1 MNTIL
6 KRLISIVLCF
16 VLVAGYL
23 PVGALAEEMD
33 TVQEPSADTTVVV
46 EEEAAAEE
54 ESEDTS
60 LTEDDEN
67 TSTVGDAEKEV
78 GEEPPADEETET
90 PSEGDEVVTEED
102 VTEDET
108 VTEEPAEDESVTEE
122 PATEESATEETI
134 APTETVDADYSTTL
148 TADVLEAQEDNGVV
162 EIIAASDF
170 QQNAGHEASD
180 SVMEGIIDAVVTAG
194 YTDIDGALFCGDYSN
209 SYTAEESNKGL
220 NYVYGNYNTT
230 WGLTYD
236 DIVFVQ
242 GNHDPAST
250 SYLDPSGKNDPES
263 GAYGVFVIHEDDYGW
278 ASGDYGKTE
287 SEIKATAAN
296 LKSYLDEK
304 IEKRFDAPIFVISHL
319 PLHYSMRTYNDG
331 DCRYA
336 QYIFDVLNEASEAG
350 LNIFFLYGHNHSQ
363 SFENYH
369 GGGAVFYSAGDE
381 ILIGDTTNQKTHH
394 TETIQFTY
402 LNAGYTGRF
411 DTEDTA
417 DPTNTATVFV
427 INGNEVVIKRY
438 DANGLHK
445 LKSAGVQSQKY
456 DTEASLYG
464 VNSRVEES
472 PQTIELKQFEEP
484 VTVTH
489 EPTGIAVT
497 SLGLT
502 KLDVTV
508 NNVEIP
514 ARYSAYVS
522 YDIQPAGYTE
532 GNKATVSIPV
542 DTTAFDASR
551 KVKIFD
557 QKLGTVTDA
566 NIESGKVTFTTTHF
580 STYEIGQLG
589 ASETE
594 WTEIT
599 VDAGTI
605 FRLVDAMEKDSSI
618 YVIANG
624 NTEGNV
630 KVVNHEGG
638 QNTDGSIEALAAV
651 VVKDA
656 DGSMCIEAPSKT
668 AQWKYAADTYMYCV
682 NDESY
687 YLRASKSNGGF
698 IATQIGSYTNGAKW
712 SYTSAN
718 GLQVTRDDRTVYY
731 VHYDADTEDFVIS
744 TTAPTANRVYVY
756 KEEARPAI
764 TEYVALTGTTTYNL
778 ATGAYADQE
787 AVLAFVK
794 QNIAVMVAEDDAGTG
809 AAETDSYTITGTVNP
824 DTAGTYSLSVVYR
837 GTTLGA
843 ITVNVADKKVVDVTV
858 DSMTGTVNHGA
869 NAAAKTGS
877 ILTVTYDDGTTEKVP
892 VTVSMLS
899 GNINLNKGG
908 AYTDLTIS
916 YLDNEIEG
924 YTLNVFVNDFPT
936 YPEGGS
942 VKVGKTGAGQDFQNT
957 GIARVELTTAGL
969 PSKKGA
975 DVIVM
980 LDTSSSMNKEL
991 ADGSATRLEALKASL
1006 NVLIQQL
1013 QKKRTDGSDPDIRVA
1028 VTDFNGYNMTGA
1040 ENSAYYRNHEV
1051 DKIGP
1056 STTGSKEINAHIFTN
1071 VNGTDYANQVASA
1084 STLNATAFQDIN
1096 TIDLVN
1102 NNPFDDEIELRSG
1115 TNYDYAFDAI
1125 YQLGEAIQAQNA
1137 QNGEERDLFVI
1148 FMSDG
1153 GPFQYNYFSGNSSG
1167 YTTEDGNWN
1176 DWLNGTYANWEAVP
1190 GSGEHKYFYNGP
1202 GNTHRMADAIKG
1214 DRGQMYDVIRKDANP
1229 DDYVDVTGDGKADDY
1244 MIEVP
1249 GLGATMY
1256 SIGFCIVNDEKLLK
1270 ETIDYVLDTIGTSE
1284 DYCYSVDNGDSL
1296 DGAFAKIGSEISYA
1310 AQNARFIDQMGTA
1323 FDLKLDPNIKT
1334 QNPAYK
1340 ENGGITT
1347 DISTDIT
1354 VTAHDVYTK
1363 EDVGTTVNG
1372 HTVTNEDVGKTY
1384 GTGEVLETVKFTSDT
1399 AATSSALTDENIIKD
1414 GVICAKNFW
1423 YNTTHETKTITL
1435 PSGGTYNLAPETF
1448 YWNIGIINEKQ
1459 FTLSYAVYL
1468 TGSMEGT
1475 AAKNES
1481 YDTNNFAT
1489 LHYTNWLDN
1498 EVKQDVP
1505 SPALPWGGANVSYA
1519 FYLVN
1524 ESGEPVDANGAVVPN
1539 ILSAY
1544 KVTQPVLYKS
1554 INLNSG
1560 ETILSTVA
1568 DDVLPEGYTL
1578 YDTNAVYKVEV
1589 NSGDGG
1595 GSWTITGDKPES
1607 TYVTG
1612 YAGAQ
1617 DYSNKTPVSDTSHDY
1632 THTTVYFAVCWSIGT
1647 VPDTVVIDYGLPV
1660 DISVLANDMFGGEGA
1675 LAGIGEAEGTRENMT
1690 GFGPTLTGE
1699 YGSAEIFAAEGK
1711 VRFTPADMNM
1721 DGYEKFVYAVN
1732 YTGNVNPGYYYGDVT
1747 VIPATTIYYE
1757 DNFVDFTGYIRENAE
1772 AEYAVNP
1779 DAWIQV
1785 GETEDETQSED
1796 RPGKFSLSHIDANNV
1811 YGYDPAYD
1819 SMSQYSMGSAM
1830 KAHVD
1835 ANSYA
1840 TATFDFHGTGF
1851 DIVGLTSN
1859 QTGVLTLKVYKYGE
1873 DTTTMTKAVDTY
1885 YGYTKDSEGNWI
1897 TTTETNNALYQV
1909 PVLQVENLTYGHYT
1923 AVLTADYFSAMDETV
1938 AEGYDLYLD
1947 AIRIYDP
1954 ANDGA
1959 TDNDTVIEDAYMD
1972 DNEGWPQYIEL
1983 RNELIDAA
1991 SVKISVDS
1999 YGFVT
2004 VTEPEDGVVNGA
2016 VFVDGVGET
2025 TSVSD
2030 YVSYGPN
2037 NELYLNPNQHVIF
2050 KLNLGNAKI
2059 ADVQIAMKAE
2069 NGAPATYKLCNTAA
2083 NTDGTTVTEFNAKA
2097 DTLNSATEQY
2107 YSIKVQSGNTITLSN
2122 TGDSGIL
2129 SVTNIKITYTENPAN
2144 IPAPTVELENE
2155 ELAAAVMSLRKTA
2168 VQEPDTEPTEPDV
2181 TEPVETEP
2189 VETEPAETEPDVTEP
2204 EPTVPETTKPEQDD
2218 QQNQNGAFG
2227 KHVIEKITKIIKNI
2241 FKGWFR

>member
-6 KRLISIVLCF
+6 KRFISIVLCF

-23 PVGALAEEMD
+23 PGGALAEEMD

-108 VTEEPAEDESVTEE
+108 VTEEPAEDETVTEE
-122 PATEESATEETI
+122 PATEESATEEAI

-209 SYTAEESNKGL
+209 SYTAKESNKGL

-508 NNVEIP
+508 NDVELP

-605 FRLVDAMEKDSSI
+605 FRLVDAMENDSSI

-638 QNTDGSIEALAAV
+638 QNKDGSIEALAAV

-668 AQWKYAADTYMYCV
+668 AQWKYAANTYMYCV

-687 YLRASKSNGGF
+687 YLRASESNGGF

-712 SYTSAN
+712 RYTSAN
-718 GLQVTRDDRTVYY
+718 GLQVTRDDETVYY
-731 VHYDADTEDFVIS
+731 VHYDAVTEDFVIS

-824 DTAGTYSLSVVYR
+824 DTVGTYSLSVVYR

-980 LDTSSSMNKEL
+980 LDTSSSMTSNKVDDGSQTRAEAL
-991 ADGSATRLEALKASL
+991 RSSLQNLINQLKANGADGQPL
-1006 NVLIQQL
+1006 
-1013 QKKRTDGSDPDIRVA
+1013 DIKIA
-1028 VTDFNGYNMTGA
+1028 IADFNGYYVSNTETTRPYNLETIDHLKDTTVKSTSDNFNAKVYTGPGA
-1040 ENSAYYRNHEV
+1040 GEA
-1051 DKIGP
+1051 
-1056 STTGSKEINAHIFTN
+1056 STGRLN
-1071 VNGTDYANQVASA
+1071 ASA
-1084 STLNATAFQDIN
+1084 FVSVGTLDAATVAKSIVFK
-1096 TIDLVN
+1096 
-1102 NNPFDDEIELRSG
+1102 SG

-1125 YQLGEAIQAQNA
+1125 YQLGEAIQAQNV

-1153 GPFQYNYFSGNSSG
+1153 GPFQYNYFSTQSEISAGGTLWNHWMTG
-1167 YTTEDGNWN
+1167 TVEDE
-1176 DWLNGTYANWEAVP
+1176 DWDNKTHA
-1190 GSGEHKYFYNGP
+1190 YFYHPQGK
-1202 GNTHRMADAIKG
+1202 HWMAEAIKG
-1214 DRGQMYDVIRKDANP
+1214 DPVSNYTVIRKDAT
-1229 DDYVDVTGDGKADDY
+1229 DFIDVTGDGKPDNY
-1244 MIEVP
+1244 MTQVA
-1249 GLGATMY
+1249 GLGAKMY
-1256 SIGFCIVNDEKLLK
+1256 SIGFCAE
-1270 ETIDYVLDTIGTSE
+1270 IDDNAIKAASIQYVLQNIASE
-1284 DYCYSVDNGDSL
+1284 SSMYHTANNGDDL
-1296 DGAFAKIGSEISYA
+1296 NGIFTEITGQIRYA

-1323 FDLKLDPNIKT
+1323 FDLKM
-1334 QNPAYK
+1334 NPK
-1340 ENGGITT
+1340 ITDSSDNERT

-1475 AAKNES
+1475 AAENES

-1524 ESGEPVDANGAVVPN
+1524 EDGEPVDANGAVVPN

-1578 YDTNAVYKVEV
+1578 YDDNAVYKVEV

-1757 DNFVDFTGYIRENAE
+1757 DNFVDFTGYIRESAE

-1779 DAWIQV
+1779 NAWIQV

-2241 FKGWFR
+2241 FKCWFR